1 MVYKRKNNNK
11 NDSLIIDEERKSNSN
26 INDSYL
32 IDRSDYDSLNVLL
45 SMPNLNDNNND
56 DNKNNDNNDDNND
69 DNKNDDAESKLTEKK
84 ALQDCQSIHEKSN
97 FTFFDFIITFSSSI
111 LNFLYNF
118 IKSIF
123 KIIYKIICS
132 FFKISCMYFVWIIMH
147 YFASHLYTK
156 LCVPNNFYGFLVSPF
171 LTSTPHCQG
180 LRWIVYN
187 AANTINTMWILIGTW
202 LCSKIMFYSPNE
214 NINSNSNSPSV
225 SEGFNNMNFYYGG
238 TGI

>member
-1 MVYKRKNNNK
+1 MVYKRKNINK
-11 NDSLIIDEERKSNSN
+11 NDSLIIDEERKSNEIIEEN
-26 INDSYL
+26 NEKQEIIPEL
-32 IDRSDYDSLNVLL
+32 ID
-45 SMPNLNDNNND
+45 NNYGINKMDHD
-56 DNKNNDNNDDNND
+56 DN
-69 DNKNDDAESKLTEKK
+69 LQCTEKK
-84 ALQDCQSIHEKSN
+84 ALEENLPHQNTIFNCV
-97 FTFFDFIITFSSSI
+97 FTFMNSLLNI
-111 LNFLYNF
+111 LFNF
-118 IKSIF
+118 IKSILN
-123 KIIYKIICS
+123 IIYKLIKS
-132 FFKISCMYFVWIIMH
+132 FLKISCMYFVWIIMH

-214 NINSNSNSPSV
+214 NINSNTNTPNV
-225 SEGFNNMNFYYGG
+225 NEGFNNMNFYYGG